1 MGAPESLTRLTR
13 TAIGMAR
20 IRANES
26 RRPDRLFD
34 DPLARAFV
42 DAAPELPPEER
53 GGRGVLGSLGAL
65 LYFQGVIR
73 TRFYDE
79 YLTAAAAG
87 GCRQVILLAAGLDTR
102 AFRLDWPDDLR
113 LFELDLPEVL
123 GFKQGVLADRHA
135 VPRCQRSVVA
145 ADLRGDWPERLVA
158 AGFQPERP
166 AAWLAEGLLI
176 YLTAAEVAELFG
188 AVGRLSAP
196 GSQLAFE
203 QGAGA
208 EALRAKAST
217 IPSMQEV
224 ATLWKGGLGAD
235 TADWLASHGWRVRTQ
250 DRAPLAAAWG
260 RPVPDA
266 PKGGFVTAV
275 RGGAAESDR

>member
-1 MGAPESLTRLTR
+1 MAAPESLSRLTM

-20 IRANES
+20 IRADES

-34 DPLARAFV
+34 DPLAGAFV
-42 DAAPELPPEER
+42 DAAPELPPVER
-53 GGRGVLGSLGAL
+53 AGRRAVRSLGAL

-87 GCRQVILLAAGLDTR
+87 GCRQVVLLAAGLDTR
-102 AFRLDWPDDLR
+102 AFRLDWPGDLR

-123 GFKQGVLADRHA
+123 AFKERVLAERHA
-135 VPRCQRSVVA
+135 VPRCHRTTVA
-145 ADLRGDWPERLVA
+145 ADLRDDWPGRLVA

-166 AAWLAEGLLI
+166 AAWLAEGLLV
-176 YLTAAEVAELFG
+176 YLTAAEVTELFD

-196 GSQLAFE
+196 GSQLGFE
-203 QGAGA
+203 QGTGA
-208 EALRAKAST
+208 EALRAKVDQV
-217 IPSMQEV
+217 PSMRDV
-224 ATLWKGGLGAD
+224 ATLWKGGLGAG
-235 TADWLASHGWRVRTQ
+235 TADWLAAHGWRVRTV

-260 RPVPDA
+260 RAA
-266 PKGGFVTAV
+266 PNAPPGGFVVAV
-275 RGGAAESDR
+275 RADR